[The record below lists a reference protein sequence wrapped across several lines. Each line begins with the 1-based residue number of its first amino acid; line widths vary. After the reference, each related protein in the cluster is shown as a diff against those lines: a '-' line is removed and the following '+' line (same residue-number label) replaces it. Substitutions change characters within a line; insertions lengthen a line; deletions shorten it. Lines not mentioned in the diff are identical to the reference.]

1 MAVPRGLAVY
11 KKKEGIITLTEDKK
25 SLIWTPGTGAGP
37 PVVSLAVASI
47 AKVQQTPDS
56 SPKVMLKVFENPR
69 TDGGEAIP
77 YLFHFTSPA
86 NARTEANA
94 IKDLLSELIAQ
105 VRGADPSVP
114 KPLTQ
119 ANSSNGASSG
129 GGGGGSSGS
138 AAMTMAS
145 AANAKPSIARWFD
158 DSSLMKDAEL
168 QQSLLKKDANL
179 GQVYIEARQT
189 KPESI
194 SDASFNTQFWSS
206 RVGLLRAHAIE
217 LNQSKGTYNI
227 LSTIRPRVVDGE
239 LKLSLVKE
247 QVQMIFQQH
256 PLVRR
261 IYNENVP
268 KPLNEG
274 EFWSRFFLSRLSK
287 KLRGERIVETD
298 GGADPLFDKY
308 SEADN
313 NMGFASK
320 ITASQVPH
328 IIDIEA
334 NEENQGGFRGGNRK
348 DVEMRPRKNV
358 PIVRTLNSLSEK
370 IMAEVAPTDGKLV
383 APLDGKDGPDDG
395 TGVIDST
402 FQELALR
409 DLTGEAETQKIALKV
424 EKQNNFFQNQSQ
436 AQSEESKVYEKQAPG
451 DVLFDLQSDFE
462 IMDVDDDG
470 TGGEGG
476 SGGFDLHKA
485 VGIDDESDSDA
496 EGTGGATKKPARVG
510 SRVARK
516 LADNQIVEGL
526 LKTRTETFGL
536 DSDELSPMDIPPDIT
551 EKCKITTATSMEFL
565 KQFWDAFLSG
575 DAKRKEELAYH
586 ADSLK
591 RSIARIEAIAEEA
604 EVVRIKLD
612 NQRKQD
618 IREHYKK
625 SGKKLRYIPVGG
637 GKKAVDILMS
647 TTVRPLKYA
656 LELYA
661 DELRKK

>member
-1 MAVPRGLAVY
+1 MAVPRGLAAY
-11 KKKEGIITLTEDKK
+11 KKKEGIITLTEDRK

-69 TDGGEAIP
+69 TDQGEAIP

-94 IKDLLSELIAQ
+94 IKDLLSELLAEA
-105 VRGADPSVP
+105 RGTDPNIP
-114 KPLTQ
+114 KPLNQ
-119 ANSSNGASSG
+119 ANGSNGAGSG
-129 GGGGGSSGS
+129 GSGVSGS
-138 AAMTMAS
+138 AAMSMAS
-145 AANAKPSIARWFD
+145 AANAKPSISKWFD
-158 DSSLMKDAEL
+158 DTSLMKDADL

-179 GQVYIEARQT
+179 SQVYIEARQT

-217 LNQSKGTYNI
+217 LNQSKGAYNI

-256 PLVRR
+256 PLVKR

-287 KLRGERIVETD
+287 KLRGERILENE

-334 NEENQGGFRGGNRK
+334 NEEDQGGFKGGNRK

-358 PIVRTLNSLSEK
+358 PIIKTLNSLSEK

-383 APLDGKDGPDDG
+383 APVDWKEGGNDVG

-402 FQELALR
+402 FQELALH
-409 DLTGEAETQKIALKV
+409 DLMGEAETQKIALKV
-424 EKQNNFFQNQSQ
+424 GEQNSFFQNQSQ
-436 AQSEESKVYEKQAPG
+436 AKSEESKIYEKQAPA
-451 DVLFDLQSDFE
+451 DVLLDLQGDME
-462 IMDVDDDG
+462 IMDIDDDG
-470 TGGEGG
+470 TGGGG
-476 SGGFDLHKA
+476 SGGVDLHKA
-485 VGIDDESDSDA
+485 IGIDDESDSEA
-496 EGTGGATKKPARVG
+496 EGAGPTKKPAHVG

-516 LADNQIVEGL
+516 LADAQIVEGL
-526 LKTRTETFGL
+526 LKTRTEMYGL
-536 DSDELSPMDIPPDIT
+536 DSDELSPMDIPPEMTQKCLIT
-551 EKCKITTATSMEFL
+551 NATSVEFL

-575 DAKRKEELAYH
+575 DVKRKDEVAYH
-586 ADSLK
+586 ADAVK
-591 RSIARIEAIAEEA
+591 RSIERIGAIAEEA
-604 EVVRIKLD
+604 EVVRVKLD

-637 GKKAVDILMS
+637 GKSAVNALFA
-647 TTVRPLKYA
+647 TTLGGLNHAREAYNNA
-656 LELYA
+656 
-661 DELRKK
+661 LRK